1 MERLVAGFAIT
12 LAAPILVNDREGA
25 IHTFKVAHDAYQ
37 VEVTWGKEDVPSSI
51 RKPGSRRPCYGISR
65 LNISVSH
72 PETEPYPEG
81 VDARYS
87 YIEPRLEAY
96 ASVAANV
103 TNRLIKY
110 FKFTLGNPL
119 LQEIATLD
127 LKVSDPEWTDENGNP
142 LPRALSI
149 IRSQLPVGLAHLPAF
164 GIRAFTPAQSH
175 ELEKALQADSAYE
188 VYEELLADA
197 RAALFQGNLRRA
209 VLEMAIACE
218 VATKQLFFKEATPAG
233 DAFEYLEDKSK
244 VNISVPEFLNKV
256 SKAVFGTGFYDNHK
270 KDWHNIEHLFQCR
283 NKVAH
288 RGVLRYNDQHGT
300 PRNVDYETLL
310 DWWSSLDAL
319 IAWIRN
325 K

>member
-1 MERLVAGFAIT
+1 MERLVACFTIT
-12 LAAPILVNDREGA
+12 LAEPILVEARQGA
-25 IHTFKVAHDAYQ
+25 IHTFKVSHDTYH
-37 VEVTWGKEDVPSSI
+37 VEVTWGEEDVPS
-51 RKPGSRRPCYGISR
+51 RMWKPGSSAPCYGISR

-81 VDARYS
+81 VDERSS
-87 YIEPRLEAY
+87 YIKSRLEAY
-96 ASVAANV
+96 ARVAADV

-119 LQEIATLD
+119 LQEIATRNLI
-127 LKVSDPEWTDENGNP
+127 VSNPEWSDENGTP
-142 LPRALSI
+142 LPRALVI
-149 IRSQLPVGLAHLPAF
+149 IKSQLPVGLAHSPAF
-164 GIRAFTPAQSH
+164 GIKVFTPAQSH
-175 ELEKALQADSAYE
+175 ELAKALQADSTYE

-197 RAALFQGNLRRA
+197 RAALIQGNLRRA

-244 VNISVPEFLNKV
+244 VKVFVPEFLNTV
-256 SKAVFGTGFYDNHK
+256 SKAVFGTSFYDSHK
-270 KDWHNIEHLFQCR
+270 KDWHNIEYLFQCR

-300 PRNVDYETLL
+300 PQTVDFETLR
-310 DWWSSLDAL
+310 DWWDSLDTL
-319 IAWIRN
+319 IAWIQS

>member
-1 MERLVAGFAIT
+1 MERLVASFTIT
-12 LAAPILVNDREGA
+12 LAEPILVKDREGA

-37 VEVTWGKEDVPSSI
+37 VEITWGKEDVPSRI
-51 RKPGSRRPCYGISR
+51 FKPGSHRPCYGISR

-96 ASVAANV
+96 ASVAENV

-119 LQEIATLD
+119 LREIATLD
-127 LKVSDPEWTDENGNP
+127 LKVSNPEWTDENGAP
-142 LPRALSI
+142 LPRALVIS
-149 IRSQLPVGLAHLPAF
+149 RSQLPIGLAHSPAF
-164 GIRAFTPAQSH
+164 GIQAFSPAQSH
-175 ELEKALQADSAYE
+175 ELEKALQADRTYE
-188 VYEELLADA
+188 LYEELIADA
-197 RAALFQGNLRRA
+197 RTALLQRNLRRA

-218 VATKQLFFKEATPAG
+218 VATKQLFFKEATLAG

-244 VNISVPEFLNKV
+244 VNVSVPEFLNKV
-256 SKAVFGTGFYDNHK
+256 SKAVFGTGFYDSHK
-270 KDWHNIEHLFQCR
+270 KDWHNIEYLFQCR

-288 RGVLRYNDQHGT
+288 RGILRYNDQHGT
-300 PRNVDYETLL
+300 PQNVDFETLR
-310 DWWSSLDAL
+310 DWWDSLDTL
-319 IAWIRN
+319 IAWIRS